1 MYAYKIG
8 KIVHVYGYIDFNTS
22 IQCAGK
28 KILTFDN
35 IKAIGNV
42 GIILQSILNGYA
54 LTGSVNSETGDLYI
68 VNSDA
73 YGNSTGYFYTNFS
86 FPCR

>member
-1 MYAYKIG
+1 M
-8 KIVHVYGYIDFNTS
+8 YGYINFNTS
-22 IQCAGK
+22 IQCVGK

-42 GIILQSILNGYA
+42 GIILQSILNGNA
-54 LTGSVNSETGDLYI
+54 LTGSVNSESGDLYI

-73 YGNSTGYFYTNFS
+73 YGNSTGFFYTNFS
-86 FPCR
+86 FPIR

>member
-1 MYAYKIG
+1 MT
-8 KIVHVYGYIDFNTS
+8 FN
-22 IQCAGK
+22 
-28 KILTFDN
+28 N

-42 GIILQSILNGYA
+42 GIILQSILNGNA

-73 YGNSTGYFYTNFS
+73 HGNSTGFFYTNFS
-86 FPCR
+86 FTCR